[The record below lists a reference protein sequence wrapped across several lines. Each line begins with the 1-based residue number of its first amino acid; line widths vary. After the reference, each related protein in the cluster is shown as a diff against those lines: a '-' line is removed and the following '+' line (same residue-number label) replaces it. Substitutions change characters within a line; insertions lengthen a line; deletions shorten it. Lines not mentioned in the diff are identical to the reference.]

1 MSVVAPVT
9 EWELFYG
16 VRPWTSNSER
26 TWHHYKR
33 ASMVKEWREAFWAL
47 AKEAKIPPLTR
58 IGVVVTPVLN
68 GRGRIQDVGG
78 CFPAAKAA
86 IDGLVDA
93 NVIPEDGPMYVR
105 WLLFKAPERG
115 LPGLRLVVC
124 EAQ

>member
-1 MSVVAPVT
+1 MQAVAPVT

-33 ASMVKEWREAFWAL
+33 AAMVKEWREAFHLLAL
-47 AKEAKIPPLTR
+47 EAKIPRLER
-58 IGVVVTPVLN
+58 IGVVATPILN

-78 CFPAAKAA
+78 CFPAVKSA

-93 NVIPEDGPMYVR
+93 RVIPEDGPRYVK
-105 WLLFKAPERG
+105 WLLFKAPEKG
-115 LPGLRLVVC
+115 LPGLRLTVC
-124 EAQ
+124 EAL